1 MILVRDV
8 LKIAP
13 DSMKEAKKLARENRE
28 FAKRQGYP
36 EMLLMTDLTGNFY
49 TLVME
54 SRFDN
59 LSHYEESMKL
69 VMTSKEW
76 KKTYPKLRKC
86 IRGGQREIYS
96 IVD

>member
-13 DSMKEAKKLARENRE
+13 DTMKEAKKLARENRE
-28 FAKRQGYP
+28 LSRKQGFP
-36 EMLLMTDLTGNFY
+36 EMLLMTDMTGNYY

-54 SRFDN
+54 VRFDN
-59 LSHYEESMKL
+59 LSHYEESMKR
-69 VMTSKEW
+69 VTGSKEW
-76 KKTYPKLRKC
+76 QKWYPKLRKC

-96 IVD
+96 IID

>member
-13 DSMKEAKKLARENRE
+13 DTMKEAKKLAKESVELSRKHG
-28 FAKRQGYP
+28 FP

-54 SRFDN
+54 TRFDS
-59 LSHYEESMKL
+59 LSHYEETLKHM
-69 VMTSKEW
+69 MTSKDW
-76 KKTYPKLRKC
+76 QKSYPKLRKC
-86 IRGGQREIYS
+86 IRGGQREIYT
-96 IVD
+96 IVG

>member
-13 DSMKEAKKLARENRE
+13 DCMKEAKKLARENRE
-28 FAKRQGYP
+28 LSNKLGFP
-36 EMLLMTDLTGNFY
+36 EMLLMTDFTGNFY

-54 SRFDN
+54 TRFDS
-59 LSHYEESMKL
+59 LSSFEESIKRL
-69 VMTSKEW
+69 MTSKEFQ
-76 KKTYPKLRKC
+76 KSYPKLRKC

-96 IVD
+96 IID

>member
-13 DSMKEAKKLARENRE
+13 DTMKVAKELARQQRE
-28 FAKRQGYP
+28 MARKHGVG
-36 EMLLMTDLTGNFY
+36 EMTLMTDFAANFY
-49 TLVME
+49 TLVIE
-54 SRFDN
+54 TRYDSLAHF
-59 LSHYEESMKL
+59 EESMKRA
-69 VMTSKEW
+69 MTAKDW
-76 KKTYPKLRKC
+76 QKTYPKLRKC

>member
-13 DSMKEAKKLARENRE
+13 DHMKEAKQLAKENRDLS
-28 FAKRQGYP
+28 KKQGFP

-49 TLVME
+49 SLIME
-54 SRFDN
+54 TRFDS
-59 LSHYEESMKL
+59 LSHYEETMKRA
-69 VMTSKEW
+69 MTSKEFQKW
-76 KKTYPKLRKC
+76 YPKLRKFV
-86 IRGGQREIYS
+86 RGGQREIFS

>member
-13 DSMKEAKKLARENRE
+13 DCMKEAKEMARQQRE
-28 FAKRQGYP
+28 LAKRQGHP
-36 EMLLMTDLTGNFY
+36 EMLIMTDLAANFY
-49 TLVME
+49 TLVFE
-54 SRFDN
+54 SRFDS
-59 LSHYEESMKL
+59 LSHYEESMKR

-76 KKTYPKLRKC
+76 QKLYPKLRKC
-86 IRGGQREIYS
+86 IRGGQREIFS